1 MNKFEKAVKKL
12 EKEMLAARK
21 NYVKTMFYTEER
33 VEINNISYIRIPCTE
48 SYVDTY
54 DYGIIKTD
62 KYGAFVNGKYVETEY
77 GYINKE
83 ISYVDNEYVKNSEIK
98 FAW

>member
-1 MNKFEKAVKKL
+1 MSKFDNAIKKL

-21 NYVKTMFYTEER
+21 NYVKTMFYVDDR
-33 VEINNISYIRIPCTE
+33 VEIKDISYIRIPCTE
-48 SYVDTY
+48 SYTDTY
-54 DYGIIKTD
+54 YGLIKTD

-83 ISYVDNEYVKNSEIK
+83 ISCVDDEYVKNSEIK
-98 FAW
+98 FEY